1 MKALRT
7 EFRNKIEENHMKSE
21 NPIKSQ
27 LAEIKRCRDSVKIQ
41 KKYQNRRPQR
51 RRGEVKD
58 I

>member
-21 NPIKSQ
+21 DPIKSQ

-51 RRGEVKD
+51 RRGQKK
-58 I
+58 